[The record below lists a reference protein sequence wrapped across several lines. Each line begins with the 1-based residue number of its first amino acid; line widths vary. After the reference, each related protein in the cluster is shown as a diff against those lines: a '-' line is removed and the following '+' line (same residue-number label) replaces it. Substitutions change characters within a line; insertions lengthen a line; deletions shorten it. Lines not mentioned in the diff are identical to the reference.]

1 MPHCQVYTAA
11 AGDTIAGLAA
21 AFGVSHQELFAAN
34 PLYGDAELAGGDP
47 VYIPPWSPM
56 ECRTWAGPTPK

>member
-11 AGDTIAGLAA
+11 AGDTLAELAA
-21 AFGVSHQELFAAN
+21 AFGVPYRDLFGVN
-34 PLYGDAELAGGDP
+34 PLYGEGDLGEGDP

-56 ECRTWAGPTPK
+56 ECRTWAGPTPT